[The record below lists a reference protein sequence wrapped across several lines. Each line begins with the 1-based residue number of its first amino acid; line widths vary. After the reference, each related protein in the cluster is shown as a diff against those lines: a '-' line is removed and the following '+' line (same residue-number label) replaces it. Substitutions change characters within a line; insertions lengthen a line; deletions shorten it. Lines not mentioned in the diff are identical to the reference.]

1 MTAAKNYDE
10 TSINA
15 LGEGPPPYGT
25 DSIETILQSSTLVF
39 FFMWAK

>member
-1 MTAAKNYDE
+1 MTAAKIYDE

-25 DSIETILQSSTLVF
+25 DSVEHIL
-39 FFMWAK
+39 